1 MEERK
6 VTMTLA
12 DGTQLK
18 NLKVNSSKYI
28 SSTKLTEADFAGKL
42 RTVIIDDGEN
52 QEVLEHCEL
61 VQITKVDKEYWFV
74 LRQLASFEVA
84 LRQLKADV
92 EYVAAMADVDM

>member
-12 DGTQLK
+12 DGTKLK
-18 NLKVNSSKYI
+18 NLKVNSSNYI

-42 RTVIIDDGEN
+42 RTVTIDDGEN

-84 LRQLKADV
+84 LRQLNADV